1 MRTGEEPAMTA
12 TTDITEARELD
23 ARTGD
28 GIDVQLLWYAATE
41 TVTVSVYD
49 AKSDNGFEV
58 VVEPNE
64 ALDAFHHPFAY
75 ASFRGIEFDAPAPA
89 CDEAAATG
97 GARG

>member
-1 MRTGEEPAMTA
+1 MTG
-12 TTDITEARELD
+12 TTEITEARELD

-49 AKSDNGFEV
+49 AKYGNGFEV

-64 ALDAFHHPFAY
+64 ALDAFHHPFGY
-75 ASFRGIEFDAPAPA
+75 ASFRGIDFDAAPA
-89 CDEAAATG
+89 REPTISTAASTS
-97 GARG
+97 RRRPSS